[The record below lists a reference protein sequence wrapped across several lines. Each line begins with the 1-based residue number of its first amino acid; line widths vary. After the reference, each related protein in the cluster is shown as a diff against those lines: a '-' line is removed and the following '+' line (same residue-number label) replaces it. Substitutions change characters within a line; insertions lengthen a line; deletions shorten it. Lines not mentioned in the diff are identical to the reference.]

1 MVKPFKVFAYIAI
14 TILLLTLVS
23 LFIPPEGL
31 RLGSVIVKYPSVRSL
46 FSFDSVGHPSHFTL
60 SPEIAEL
67 EMMLDSITGTTVVVD
82 SLSVT
87 QDSLGLTKPD
97 SLNADAHSII
107 TTKNERITAE
117 ILKSRLVHIEM
128 PDSNF
133 KALQSF
139 YNALQNGDAI
149 RSQVRI
155 MHYGD
160 SQIEGDRITS
170 FLRSRLQSRFGGGGV
185 GLLNA
190 VPHSYQPGAVYQTV
204 SSNWQY
210 VSIADLGKGA
220 VGNRFGIMGGY
231 SIFKSSRRASRGG
244 FTEAWIDLERRG
256 SHSSLARNFTRCRM
270 LFGHVPEPIMLSLS
284 YQETTQDAELLA
296 PTADSKSVSWSV
308 PKSVRQFRLGFKG
321 DESPMVYA
329 ISLETPT
336 GIIVDNIAIRGSSG
350 TDFTRS
356 DNASLKR
363 VMQLVKP
370 NLIILQFGVNIVP
383 HIVDSYTYY
392 ENQLYQQIVAL
403 KGVNPGVSVILIG
416 VSDMS
421 RKVNGRFESYPNIE
435 RIRDA
440 QRNAAFRAGAA
451 FWDCYT
457 AMGGHNSMPAWVYAS
472 PPLASKD
479 FVHFTLRGSNI
490 IAEMFYSSLM
500 ESYNRFAQ
508 QNIGEVN

>member
-1 MVKPFKVFAYIAI
+1 
-14 TILLLTLVS
+14 
-23 LFIPPEGL
+23 
-31 RLGSVIVKYPSVRSL
+31 
-46 FSFDSVGHPSHFTL
+46 
-60 SPEIAEL
+60 
-67 EMMLDSITGTTVVVD
+67 
-82 SLSVT
+82 
-87 QDSLGLTKPD
+87 
-97 SLNADAHSII
+97 
-107 TTKNERITAE
+107 
-117 ILKSRLVHIEM
+117 
-128 PDSNF
+128 
-133 KALQSF
+133 
-139 YNALQNGDAI
+139 
-149 RSQVRI
+149 
-155 MHYGD
+155 
-160 SQIEGDRITS
+160 
-170 FLRSRLQSRFGGGGV
+170 
-185 GLLNA
+185 
-190 VPHSYQPGAVYQTV
+190 
-204 SSNWQY
+204 
-210 VSIADLGKGA
+210 
-220 VGNRFGIMGGY
+220 
-231 SIFKSSRRASRGG
+231 
-244 FTEAWIDLERRG
+244 
-256 SHSSLARNFTRCRM
+256 
-270 LFGHVPEPIMLSLS
+270 MLSLS

-363 VMQLVKP
+363 VMQIVKP
-370 NLIILQFGVNIVP
+370 KLIILQFGVNIVP

>member
-1 MVKPFKVFAYIAI
+1 MVKPFKVFAYIAT
-14 TILLLTLVS
+14 TILLLTLAS
-23 LFIPPEGL
+23 LFFPPEGL
-31 RLGSVIVKYPSVRSL
+31 RLGSVIVKYPTVRTL
-46 FSFDSVGHPSHFTL
+46 FSIDSVGHPSHFTL

-67 EMMLDSITGTTVVVD
+67 EMMLDSITGSTIVVD
-82 SLSVT
+82 SLSIA
-87 QDSLGLTKPD
+87 QNSLGLTKTD
-97 SLNADAHSII
+97 TVTVNSLPGKSVN
-107 TTKNERITAE
+107 NERIAAE
-117 ILKSRLVHIEM
+117 IPKSRLVQIEM
-128 PDSNF
+128 PDSSYG
-133 KALQSF
+133 ALQSF
-139 YNALQNGDAI
+139 FTALRNGDAS

-244 FTEAWIDLERRG
+244 FTEAWIDVERRG
-256 SHSSLARNFTRCRM
+256 PHYSLARNFTICKV
-270 LFGHVPEPIMLSLS
+270 LFGNVPEPIMLSLN
-284 YQETTQDAELLA
+284 YQGATQDAELLA
-296 PTADSKSVSWSV
+296 PTAESKMVSWSV
-308 PKSVRQFRLGFKG
+308 PKSVRQLRLGFKG

-336 GIIVDNIAIRGSSG
+336 GIVVDNIAIRGSSG

-363 VMQLVKP
+363 VMQFAKP
-370 NLIILQFGVNIVP
+370 KLIILQFGVNIVP
-383 HIVDSYTYY
+383 HIVDNYTYY

-403 KGVNPGVSVILIG
+403 KEVNPGVSIILVG

-451 FWDCYT
+451 FWDSYT

-500 ESYNRFAQ
+500 ESYNKFAQ
-508 QNIGEVN
+508 QNNGDID